1 MVRATA
7 ARRCALS
14 LLGER
19 RRRDARARDLLR
31 GSEEASGLP
40 ERDRAFV
47 TRLVLGVT
55 AAEGALDRAIDAH
68 LRRGARLEPR
78 VRDALRLSAFELI
91 YLGARPD
98 AAVSQGVE
106 LVRGVAP
113 RAAGLANAV
122 LRRVAEG
129 DVPAVEAARARM
141 GVSGVGAAAAAPGA
155 EAPGAAAPGAAA
167 PGPSAT
173 DLALVGALPEWLCE
187 RALASLG
194 PADAVAWATGALGP
208 AGAWAAANRARRST
222 RETLR
227 LLAAAGCE
235 PEEGPLPGSVLLG
248 RPARLAASGLVEG
261 ADVLPCDIAAQE
273 VALAAAPAPG
283 SRVLEVGQGRGTKTV
298 LLEGAALAAGGP
310 CDILAVEVDAG
321 KSALAARRMRAAG
334 VADYVTCVAADARA
348 LAGDGA
354 ADDGAAGGEGLP
366 DVLLGTF
373 DLVFVDAP
381 CTGTGTLA
389 RHPEIAWSLDSD
401 APERLSRLQGE
412 ILAAASARVAPGGRL
427 VYATC
432 SVLAEED
439 ERVVSRFLESPAGGG
454 FELVGSY
461 RTAVRP
467 GRDAHFHAHLRRRV

>member
-1 MVRATA
+1 MARATA

-31 GSEEASGLP
+31 ASGDASGLP

-78 VRDALRLSAFELI
+78 VRDALRLSAFELV

-106 LVRGVAP
+106 LVRGAAP

-122 LRRVAEG
+122 LRRVAEE
-129 DVPAVEAARARM
+129 DVPAVEAARARV
-141 GVSGVGAAAAAPGA
+141 GAGGVGAAAAASGA
-155 EAPGAAAPGAAA
+155 EASGAVAPGAAA

-194 PADAVAWATGALGP
+194 PVDAVAWATGALGP
-208 AGAWAAANRARRST
+208 AGAWAAANRAKLT
-222 RETLR
+222 TEEAIR
-227 LLAAAGCE
+227 LLNEAGCE

-261 ADVLPCDIAAQE
+261 VDVLPCDIAAQE

-283 SRVLEVGQGRGTKTV
+283 GRVLEVGQGRGTKTV
-298 LLEGAALAAGGP
+298 LLEGAAVAAGGP
-310 CDILAVEVDAG
+310 CDIVAVEVDAG

-334 VADYVTCVAADARA
+334 VAGHVTCVAEDARA
-348 LAGDGA
+348 LACDGA
-354 ADDGAAGGEGLP
+354 VGDAAAAEGLP
-366 DVLLGTF
+366 DVLLGMF

-389 RHPEIAWSLDSD
+389 RHPEIAWSLAPDS
-401 APERLSRLQGE
+401 PEGLSRLQGE

-439 ERVVSRFLESPAGGG
+439 ERVVSRFLESPAGEG

-461 RTAVRP
+461 RTAVRS